1 MEKLPWLDDASK
13 GGRMILEQLARHA
26 RMRTKTSFSVL
37 IDRWLRGT
45 FTLVGR
51 GIAE

>member
-1 MEKLPWLDDASK
+1 MKKIPWPDDASK

-26 RMRTKTSFSVL
+26 RMLTKTSFGVM